1 MAGTLGD
8 LTIDLNANI
17 AKFLSAMD
25 MAELKSK
32 RTGDIITKNL
42 VNLGVGL
49 IGGASIAAIKGFI
62 DGVVEGAAKLKDF
75 GEIAGTSAEQMSTF
89 LTASKLSGTSM
100 ETVTE
105 GLVKLAK
112 GMAGSEDMTGN
123 AGRALKA
130 LGIDARDAAGNL
142 KDPAAVMKEMA
153 AKLGDFKDG
162 AGKTALAIDA
172 FGKSGAQLL
181 PMMKE
186 MYELGDQEVK
196 VTDAQALAADDYE
209 KGLKRLSATKQAM
222 MKTVVMAAIPV
233 MNDFVQTLL
242 EAANG
247 NDGLRKSVKGLA
259 QDGSIKEWA
268 QSAALEVASVIDM
281 FDGVARVV
289 DIVGKFLGNVAT
301 LVVLNMKGEFAQ
313 ASAAGKAFEDDVDRI
328 MNKPMFSAK
337 LKAKFDVSN
346 EGWSGPVDEFG
357 NPIVK
362 KTLAY
367 SNKDAKAPVK
377 DPGQGFID
385 QLERQLQQQ
394 EKGRFEMLR
403 LEAAQKSVSAAAEP
417 YIAAL
422 EQIEIRQEKIK
433 RDVDEVAKSEAQR
446 AKSLQLVTAG
456 NDQAG
461 GIIRET
467 AMLGMNSDAR
477 RKATELR
484 KVDAMVEQLS
494 SNATTE
500 QRLELMRLAEVM
512 KTNVADAIDADIKK
526 QNELNASWEVG
537 ANTALEEYMKKVTNV
552 ADQTNKAMTGAFQ
565 GMEDALVNFVQ
576 TGKLD
581 FSSLANSIIADM
593 IRMTIQQSIMKPLTE
608 GFKSGG
614 LSGMLSAGASL
625 LGFSGGGDPPVGK
638 VSIVGESGPELFVPK
653 TAGTIIPNS
662 QLGGNGQ
669 TININITASVGDIAS
684 KSDVVRGMRA
694 TANNIIAQIS
704 RNQRYGGAMA

>member
-17 AKFLSAMD
+17 AKFLTAMD

-32 RTGDIITKNL
+32 RTGDMITKNL
-42 VNLGVGL
+42 VNIGAGF

-62 DGVVEGAAKLKDF
+62 DGVTEGAARLKDF
-75 GEIAGTSAEQMSTF
+75 GEISGTSAEQMSTF

-130 LGIDARDAAGNL
+130 LGIDARDAAGDL
-142 KDPAAVMKEMA
+142 KDPASVMKEMA

-181 PMMKE
+181 PLMKE

-233 MNDFVQTLL
+233 MNDFVQTMLD
-242 EAANG
+242 AANG

-268 QSAALEVASVIDM
+268 QVAAMELASVVDM
-281 FDGVARVV
+281 FDGVVRVV
-289 DIVGKFLGNVAT
+289 QIVGKGIGANFAAIALASE
-301 LVVLNMKGEFAQ
+301 GEF
-313 ASAAGKAFEDDVDRI
+313 SAASNVMKQFAADADAI
-328 MNKPMFSAK
+328 AQKTMFSAK

-367 SNKDAKAPVK
+367 SNKDAKPPVK

-385 QLERQLQQQ
+385 QLQRQLQQQ

-403 LEAAQKSVSAAAEP
+403 MEAAQKLVSKAAEP

-433 RDVDEVAKSEAQR
+433 RDVEEVAKSEAQR

-494 SNATTE
+494 TDATTE
-500 QRLELMRLAEVM
+500 QRLELMMLAEVM

-593 IRMTIQQSIMKPLTE
+593 IRMTIQQSIMKPLTA
-608 GFKSGG
+608 GFQAGG
-614 LSGMLSAGASL
+614 LTGMLSAGAGL
-625 LGFSGGGDPPVGK
+625 LGFADGGDPPVGK
-638 VSIVGESGPELFVPK
+638 VSLVGEYGPELFVPK
-653 TAGTIIPNS
+653 TAGTIVPNS
-662 QLGGNGQ
+662 QLGGTGQ
-669 TININITASVGDIAS
+669 SIQINISASVGDIAS

-694 TANNIIAQIS
+694 TANNIVAQIS

>member
-42 VNLGVGL
+42 VNLGAGL

-247 NDGLRKSVKGLA
+247 NDGLLKSVKGLA

-367 SNKDAKAPVK
+367 NNRDPKPPVK
-377 DPGQGFID
+377 DPGQGF
-385 QLERQLQQQ
+385 
-394 EKGRFEMLR
+394 
-403 LEAAQKSVSAAAEP
+403 
-417 YIAAL
+417 
-422 EQIEIRQEKIK
+422 
-433 RDVDEVAKSEAQR
+433 
-446 AKSLQLVTAG
+446 
-456 NDQAG
+456 
-461 GIIRET
+461 
-467 AMLGMNSDAR
+467 
-477 RKATELR
+477 
-484 KVDAMVEQLS
+484 
-494 SNATTE
+494 
-500 QRLELMRLAEVM
+500 
-512 KTNVADAIDADIKK
+512 
-526 QNELNASWEVG
+526 
-537 ANTALEEYMKKVTNV
+537 
-552 ADQTNKAMTGAFQ
+552 
-565 GMEDALVNFVQ
+565 
-576 TGKLD
+576 
-581 FSSLANSIIADM
+581 
-593 IRMTIQQSIMKPLTE
+593 
-608 GFKSGG
+608 
-614 LSGMLSAGASL
+614 
-625 LGFSGGGDPPVGK
+625 
-638 VSIVGESGPELFVPK
+638 
-653 TAGTIIPNS
+653 
-662 QLGGNGQ
+662 
-669 TININITASVGDIAS
+669 
-684 KSDVVRGMRA
+684 
-694 TANNIIAQIS
+694 
-704 RNQRYGGAMA
+704 

>member
-17 AKFLSAMD
+17 AKFLTAMD

-32 RTGDIITKNL
+32 RTGDMITKNL
-42 VNLGVGL
+42 VNIGAGF

-62 DGVVEGAAKLKDF
+62 DGVTEGAARLKDF
-75 GEIAGTSAEQMSTF
+75 GEKAGTSGGQMSTF

-100 ETVTE
+100 DVVTE
-105 GLVKLAK
+105 GLIKLSK
-112 GMAGSEDMTGN
+112 GMAGSQDMTGN
-123 AGRALKA
+123 ASRALKA

-142 KDPAAVMKEMA
+142 KDPAVVMKEMA
-153 AKLGDFKDG
+153 MKLGDFKDG

-196 VTDAQALAADDYE
+196 VTDAQVLAADEYE
-209 KGLKRLSATKQAM
+209 KGLKRLAATKQVM

-233 MNDFVQTLL
+233 MNDFVQTLV
-242 EAANG
+242 EAADG

-268 QSAALEVASVIDM
+268 QVAAMELASVVDM
-281 FDGVARVV
+281 FDGVVRVV
-289 DIVGKFLGNVAT
+289 QITGKGIGANFAAISLAAG
-301 LVVLNMKGEFAQ
+301 GEF
-313 ASAAGKAFEDDVDRI
+313 SAASNVMKQFAADADAI
-328 MNKPMFSAK
+328 AQKTMFSSK
-337 LKAKFDVSN
+337 LKARFDITN
-346 EGWSGPVDEFG
+346 EGWSGPVDQYG
-357 NPIVK
+357 QPIVK
-362 KTLAY
+362 KDLAY
-367 SNKDAKAPVK
+367 NNRDPKPPVK

-385 QLERQLQQQ
+385 QLQRQLQQQ

-403 LEAAQKSVSAAAEP
+403 MEAAQKLVSKAAEP

-422 EQIEIRQEKIK
+422 VQIEIRQEKIK
-433 RDVDEVAKSEAQR
+433 RDVEEVAKSEAQR

-494 SNATTE
+494 TDATTE
-500 QRLELMRLAEVM
+500 QRLELMMLAEVM

-593 IRMTIQQSIMKPLTE
+593 IRMTIQQSIMKPLTA
-608 GFKSGG
+608 GFQAGG
-614 LSGMLSAGASL
+614 LTGMLSAGAGL
-625 LGFSGGGDPPVGK
+625 LGFADGGDPPVGK
-638 VSIVGESGPELFVPK
+638 VSLVGEYGPELFVPK
-653 TAGTIIPNS
+653 TAGTIVPNS
-662 QLGGNGQ
+662 QLGGTGQ
-669 TININITASVGDIAS
+669 SIQINISASVGDIAS

-694 TANNIIAQIS
+694 TANNIVAQIS